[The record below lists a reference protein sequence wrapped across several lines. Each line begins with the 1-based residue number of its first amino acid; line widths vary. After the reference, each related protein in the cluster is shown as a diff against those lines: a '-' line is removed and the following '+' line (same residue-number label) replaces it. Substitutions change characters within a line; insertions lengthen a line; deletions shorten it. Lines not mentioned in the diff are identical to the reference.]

1 VIRLLA
7 VDDSALMR
15 RLIGEVFSTEEDFE
29 VSFARNGVEALAML
43 QDLKPHVITL
53 DVHMPQMDGL
63 ACLDRIMIERPSP
76 VVMFSALTED
86 GARETLEAL
95 SLGAV
100 DFIAKPGG
108 AISLKLDAF
117 GPVLVEKVRAASR
130 ARLTRTHRL
139 SERVRLRSG
148 GSVPQPRSRNL
159 ASASASPS
167 SSPLTAKRPRLAPV
181 TGGGPEKVVLVG
193 SSTGGPPALDALL
206 APLPADFPWPIVI
219 AQHMPASFTGAL
231 ASRLDRL
238 CALSVSEVSRP
249 TPLQPGCVYIGRG
262 DADLIISRRGGDL
275 VALPAP
281 SSAAFRWHPSVDRM
295 VDSALDH
302 LEAASLIGILLTGM
316 GNDGAEAMTRVREG
330 GGRTIAEAEET
341 AVVWGMPGE
350 LVRAGGAEAVLPID
364 RVAAGLMDLAGRK

>member
-1 VIRLLA
+1 MIRLLA

-15 RLIGEVFSTEEDFE
+15 RLIGEVFAEEDGFD
-29 VSFARNGVEALAML
+29 VRFARDGVEALAML
-43 QDLKPHVITL
+43 AEFRPDVITL
-53 DVHMPQMDGL
+53 DVHMPRMDGL
-63 ACLDRIMIERPSP
+63 ACLDRIMVERPCP
-76 VVMFSALTED
+76 VVMFSALTDD

-108 AISLKLDAF
+108 AISLKIDEF

-130 ARLTRTHRL
+130 ARLPRSHRL
-139 SERVRLRSG
+139 SERVRARSG
-148 GSVPQPRSRNL
+148 TWAPTLPPRSAGRP
-159 ASASASPS
+159 APAR
-167 SSPLTAKRPRLAPV
+167 RPRLSPM
-181 TGGGPEKVVLVG
+181 TGDGVGKLVLVG

-206 APLPADFPWPIVI
+206 SPLPADFPWPIMV

-231 ASRLDRL
+231 AHRLDRL
-238 CALSVSEVSRP
+238 CALSVSEVARP
-249 TPLQPGCVYIGRG
+249 TTLEPGCVYIGRG
-262 DADLIISRRGGDL
+262 DADLIISRRGGHL

-295 VDSALDH
+295 VDSALGQV
-302 LEAASLIGILLTGM
+302 EATELVGILMTGM
-316 GNDGAEAMTRVREG
+316 GNDGAAAMTRVREG

-350 LVRAGGAEAVLPID
+350 LVRAGGAEAVLPVD
-364 RVAAGLMDLAGRK
+364 RIAAGLLDLAGRS